1 MSNINDDY
9 RNTRNALDDLE
20 RNVDYNVIPPQA
32 LNPDGVGKTIFT
44 NPNTGATYKHI
55 WSSPTVD
62 FDGNDITGQPQ
73 RKNSWVFYP
82 SDVEIG
88 IEVFDPTQ
96 GNLWVDDKD
105 AFIVYVY
112 NNGEIIDKPYGWFA
126 LTEKKKGYDYFV
138 IQTAPDPSQL
148 ALIGES
154 DAISNDSYI
163 YGDGSLQP
171 LVLKQGFL
179 YYNTTNND
187 MYVWQGETDQYGNT
201 GGFEGRW
208 IQITKQTV
216 EPTNTDILIK
226 TSYDLLLE
234 RVEALE
240 LAVSQLS

>member
-1 MSNINDDY
+1 MSYINDDF

-20 RNVDYNVIPPQA
+20 RNVDYNVIPPQVP
-32 LNPDGVGKTIFT
+32 NPNGPTIFT
-44 NPNTGATYKHI
+44 NPNTGATYKYI
-55 WSSPTVD
+55 IETPKYDLGGVE
-62 FDGNDITGQPQ
+62 IPEEQ
-73 RKNSWVFYP
+73 RQTKNSWVFYP

-88 IEVFDPTQ
+88 IEVFDPSQ
-96 GNLWVDDKD
+96 GNLWVDDSD
-105 AFIVYVY
+105 SFIVYVY
-112 NNGEIIDKPYGWFA
+112 NDGEIVDKPYGWFA

-154 DAISNDSYI
+154 DAITNDSYI

-201 GGFEGRW
+201 GGFEGQW

-234 RVEALE
+234 RIEALE